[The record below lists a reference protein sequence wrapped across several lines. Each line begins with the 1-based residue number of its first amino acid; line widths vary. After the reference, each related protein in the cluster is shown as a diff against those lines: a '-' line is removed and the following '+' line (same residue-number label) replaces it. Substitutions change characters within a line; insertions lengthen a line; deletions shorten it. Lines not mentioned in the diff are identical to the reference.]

1 MPTGILIPESTIT
14 SSSGGPITVDTIEVS
29 AVTIPTVDMKD
40 FDGVFSYASSTAKD
54 VEIDMEL
61 SICSSFSG
69 TVCVPW
75 PICCVGVSGGLSI
88 SSFTQTSN
96 LGDITMSG
104 GSFCMASPTVD
115 FGPLSMTIPPL
126 GGATK
131 TTVGQIQVTE
141 VCMDCTQVAIPNPL
155 GITLGDSFPV
165 PNPMGPMNITVKTT
179 EICDLDSIKISTPPA
194 VAKNIKALNIK
205 IPSVTTK
212 PINIASSTSM
222 SVNTS
227 MPLYNDGS
235 ALGAKVTRTGSAE
248 CGQIETSVTLNVTS
262 VVLKIKGGIEF
273 TDVQGSVTTS
283 SANSGAFNL
292 NLDLKGI
299 KIKGLSL
306 LGLSMPELEVEL

>member
-1 MPTGILIPESTIT
+1 MPTGMLIPESTIE

-61 SICSSFSG
+61 SICSSFTG
-69 TVCVPW
+69 VVCVPW
-75 PICCVGVSGGLSI
+75 PICCVGVSGGISI

-96 LGDITMSG
+96 LGDITMEG
-104 GSFCMASPTVD
+104 GSFCMASPDVS
-115 FGPLSMTIPPL
+115 FGPFSMTIPPL
-126 GGATK
+126 GK

-141 VCMDCTQVAIPNPL
+141 VCMHCTQVTIKNPL

-165 PNPMGPMNITVKTT
+165 PNPMGPMCVAIQTT
-179 EICDLDSIKISTPPA
+179 TIDELDSNKISTPPA
-194 VAKNIKALNIK
+194 TVKNIKALNIK

-212 PINIASSTSM
+212 PITIASKTALA
-222 SVNTS
+222 VNTS

-235 ALGAKVTRTGSAE
+235 ALGAKVTRTGSAQ
-248 CGQIETSVTLNVTS
+248 CGQIDTNVTLNVSS
-262 VVLKIKGGIEF
+262 VVLRIKGGIEF
-273 TDVQGSVTTS
+273 TDVEGNVTTS
-283 SANSGAFNL
+283 SANSGPFDL

-299 KIKGLSL
+299 KIKGLSI
-306 LGLSMPELEVEL
+306 LGMSMPELEVEL